1 MNRPLRH
8 APRQAERSTIAAG
21 TFADIV
27 IFDPRTIEDRGTPET
42 PDVHPLGIRDV
53 IVNGEF
59 MLRDG
64 AMTAA
69 RPGRGLKR

>member
-1 MNRPLRH
+1 
-8 APRQAERSTIAAG
+8 
-21 TFADIV
+21 
-27 IFDPRTIEDRGTPET
+27 
-42 PDVHPLGIRDV
+42 VHPLGIRDV